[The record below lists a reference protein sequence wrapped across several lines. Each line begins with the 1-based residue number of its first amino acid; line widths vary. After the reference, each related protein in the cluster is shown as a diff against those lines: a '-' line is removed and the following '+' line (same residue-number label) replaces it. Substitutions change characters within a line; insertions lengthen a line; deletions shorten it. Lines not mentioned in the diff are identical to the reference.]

1 MIQKP
6 GGSAATNALLWRCD
20 RGWFPSCTAIGFS
33 PLVGWCKSPVAL
45 IRLGSRAFVC
55 QDICSSAAQR
65 MTYIPNYKRLQNQ
78 LGKYVPISVVDERD
92 SRYPDLDGGGDDSI
106 PGGDTIEGG
115 GT

>member
-1 MIQKP
+1 MQP
-6 GGSAATNALLWRCD
+6 GVVPLLYNHW
-20 RGWFPSCTAIGFS
+20 FS

-55 QDICSSAAQR
+55 QDVCSSAAQR

-78 LGKYVPISVVDERD
+78 LGGYIPISVLDERD
-92 SRYPDLDGGGDDSI
+92 ERYPDLDGDGGGGDDSI
-106 PGGDTIEGG
+106 PGGGDTIEGG